1 MIYLHSFLPSSSSCS
16 SFLQIARFNI
26 HKIIILIILV
36 ITHSSDADIAVVIIL
51 VIMLICLDFVDF
63 FCKISPMN
71 RTVDV
76 FLDVELGFASQ
87 VPYNGLFVSL
97 SIRLFQHLN

>member
-1 MIYLHSFLPSSSSCS
+1 MFYLHSFLSSSSSRS
-16 SFLQIARFNI
+16 SFLQIAWFNV

-51 VIMLICLDFVDF
+51 AIIFIRLHFVHF
-63 FCKISPMN
+63 SSKISPMN